1 MPYKNGDRVYVVYDV
16 FGVEGYA
23 TLKSDRLRDGTY
35 AAEFDFTLPCCH
47 NCGGLTKNDLGI
59 WVFDRHIRDL
69 VSPTAVTRITVDDQ
83 TPCGGPQKD
92 KYDPLSEQVGGGHY
106 KGMKIQPV
114 EFILANELGFC
125 EGNAIK
131 YICRYKQKGGV
142 EDLKKV
148 IHYAQLLIAD
158 LEKSD
163 K

>member
-1 MPYKNGDRVYVVYDV
+1 MPYKNGDRVFVVYDV

-23 TLKSDRLRDGTY
+23 TLKSDRLQDGTY
-35 AAEFDFTLPCCH
+35 AAEFDSILPYGH
-47 NCGGLTKNDLGI
+47 TCGGRTKNDYGL
-59 WVFDRHIRDL
+59 WVVDRHIRGL
-69 VSPTAVTRITVDDQ
+69 ISPTVVTGITVYDQ
-83 TPCGGPQKD
+83 TPYEGPQKD